1 MNNVTLKGGAARI
14 YPYKPEGY
22 RRHLL
27 GTADFVIAQVRD
39 CNEDY
44 ILNNIPISLKGEVQT
59 AFVLEKLEGFDPRKG
74 DASGRS
80 LRYIIEFIDEHGYL
94 WQLNR
99 CKVVDVAFELCIGPK
114 PTLRVEGVADAL
126 YAIIVNR

>member
-22 RRHLL
+22 RKELL
-27 GTADFVIAQVRD
+27 GTADFVIAQVKD
-39 CNEDY
+39 CNEGY

-59 AFVLEKLEGFDPRKG
+59 AFVLEKLEGFDPRKT
-74 DASGRS
+74 DESNRS
-80 LRYIIEFIDEHGYL
+80 MRYIIEFIDEHGHL

-99 CKVVDVAFELCIGPK
+99 CKVVDVAFELYIGPLN
-114 PTLRVEGVADAL
+114 PLRVEGVADAL
-126 YAIIVNR
+126 YAIIVNK